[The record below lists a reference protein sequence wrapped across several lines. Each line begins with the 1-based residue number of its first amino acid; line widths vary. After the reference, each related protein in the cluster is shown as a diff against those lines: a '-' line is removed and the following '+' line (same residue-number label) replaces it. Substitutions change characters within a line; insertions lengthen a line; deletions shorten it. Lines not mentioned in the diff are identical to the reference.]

1 MDGVKIPE
9 LNAMIL
15 LGVGFIVLGVKFHYS
30 RK

>member
-9 LNAMIL
+9 LNGMIL
-15 LGVGFIVLGVKFHYS
+15 LGVGFIVLGVKFHNS